1 MLADLQ
7 ICISVP
13 LSLYSSTKLYSN
25 AILVEHDKLLNNYQ
39 NLTHPC
45 LMSLCENAECQ
56 KWKHTF
62 MSNIQELQ

>member
-7 ICISVP
+7 IGIIVP
-13 LSLYSSTKLYSN
+13 LRLYSSIKLYSN
-25 AILVEHDKLLNNYQ
+25 AILVEHDKLLNNHR

-45 LMSLCENAECQ
+45 LKSFCENAECQ
-56 KWKHTF
+56 KWKHIF